1 MSDNKSS
8 FKPGQGTRS
17 TLREFN
23 VGLPEDSFEQQ
34 HPEHTSRGTT
44 QEMSI
49 QEMEQFARQA
59 REEKFAAIAK
69 ISDSAKKRIELLAD
83 IGRLT
88 KEVIVGGIVF
98 SIRTLKSKE
107 MRDASFATFTETNTQ
122 LEASYEARKQQLGRA
137 IYQID
142 HQDID
147 FVLGSKDLDARF
159 VLLDSLEETVIG
171 AIWDEFIK
179 LKEEARVKF
188 GLSSDKDTKEVVEDL
203 KK

>member
-1 MSDNKSS
+1 MSDQSS
-8 FKPGQGTRS
+8 FKPKTGTKQS

-23 VGLPEDSFEQQ
+23 VGAPEDNFEQYPT
-34 HPEHTSRGTT
+34 HPPT
-44 QEMSI
+44 QDMSI
-49 QEMEQFARQA
+49 QEMEQRAHQL
-59 REEKFAAIAK
+59 REEKFASLAK
-69 ISDSAKKRIELLAD
+69 ISESAKKRIELLAN

-88 KEVIVGGIVF
+88 KDILVAGITF
-98 SIRTLKSKE
+98 SLRTLKSKE
-107 MRDASFATFTETNTQ
+107 MREASFATFTETNTQ
-122 LEASYEARKQQLGRA
+122 LEASYEARKQQLARS

-171 AIWDEFIK
+171 SLWDGFLA
-179 LKEEARVKF
+179 LKEEAHTKF
-188 GLSSDKDTKEVVEDL
+188 GLTSEKDTKEVVEDL